1 MDYGLLVCIQIRNK
15 GILHFLNKISGP
27 TSSQSVLEIQQSVV
41 EILSS
46 ILPTTVAPQK
56 SGYLNKLGWI

>member
-27 TSSQSVLEIQQSVV
+27 TSSQSVLEIQYSLSIG
-41 EILSS
+41 ILG
-46 ILPTTVAPQK
+46 LTTTVAPQK

>member
-27 TSSQSVLEIQQSVV
+27 TSSQSALEIQY
-41 EILSS
+41 SS
-46 ILPTTVAPQK
+46 ITTTTTVAPQK
-56 SGYLNKLGWI
+56 SGYLNKLGWISIN

>member
-27 TSSQSVLEIQQSVV
+27 TSSQSVLEIQY
-41 EILSS
+41 SS
-46 ILPTTVAPQK
+46 IRTTTVAPQK
-56 SGYLNKLGWI
+56 SGYLNKLGWISIN

>member
-27 TSSQSVLEIQQSVV
+27 TSSQSVLEIQS
-41 EILSS
+41 SS
-46 ILPTTVAPQK
+46 IPTTTVAPQK
-56 SGYLNKLGWI
+56 SGYLNKLG

>member
-27 TSSQSVLEIQQSVV
+27 TSSQSVLEIQ
-41 EILSS
+41 SS
-46 ILPTTVAPQK
+46 SLPITVAPQK

>member
-27 TSSQSVLEIQQSVV
+27 TSSQSVLEIH
-41 EILSS
+41 SS
-46 ILPTTVAPQK
+46 LLPTTVAPQK